1 MIECSANALLYKIRE
16 VEEYF
21 FRAAR
26 MLMQSVRYLHLLCCL
41 ADSGTNASDVTTTT
55 KVRFFFEVMP
65 ASNKRKL
72 HPSHRGAT
80 SCEKKQHYNC
90 Y

>member
-1 MIECSANALLYKIRE
+1 MSLFGFIECSANALLYKRSE

-26 MLMQSVRYLHLLCCL
+26 MLMQSVRYLNPLCCL

-55 KVRFFFEVMP
+55 KVLLRSN
-65 ASNKRKL
+65 AS
-72 HPSHRGAT
+72 
-80 SCEKKQHYNC
+80 QQ
-90 Y
+90 

>member
-1 MIECSANALLYKIRE
+1 MIECSANALLYKRSE

-41 ADSGTNASDVTTTT
+41 ADSGTNPTDITT
-55 KVRFFFEVMP
+55 KVRFFYEVMP
-65 ASNKRKL
+65 ASNKREL
-72 HPSHRGAT
+72 HSPHRG
-80 SCEKKQHYNC
+80 CNFL
-90 Y
+90 

>member
-26 MLMQSVRYLHLLCCL
+26 MLMQSDRYLHLLCCL
-41 ADSGTNASDVTTTT
+41 ADSGTNPTDITT
-55 KVRFFFEVMP
+55 KVRFF
-65 ASNKRKL
+65 
-72 HPSHRGAT
+72 
-80 SCEKKQHYNC
+80 
-90 Y
+90 

>member
-1 MIECSANALLYKIRE
+1 

-55 KVRFFFEVMP
+55 KVRFF
-65 ASNKRKL
+65 
-72 HPSHRGAT
+72 
-80 SCEKKQHYNC
+80 
-90 Y
+90 